1 MKNGNNKKKSTN
13 QRANSLG
20 LRIVVPMF
28 ALAGLSMGNQ
38 SCEQPVEATRVLK
51 MDVELGSLKGRVVK
65 MPTGETID
73 FPYVANS
80 LFYRQVI
87 NHDHFVIANPV
98 PTSLALAA
106 AKGSFK
112 TQAQTDS
119 SSSEMA
125 PNGLV
130 SSKDISV
137 LDSYGLLKNTR
148 VEGAQL
154 MNGTKSE
161 KEVIEGKAT
170 DTAVTSLPACLYEMP
185 QAILGGEVISFE
197 ATWGAG
203 LGVGYNTGGD
213 LNGGIGAK
221 VNFSSSKLELGLRT
235 DDPLTRQVVAIG
247 DGVSTQSKVNFG
259 VDFSTGLPIGLD
271 FFYNTP
277 ITDVIRSGMTD
288 GLDQIVAK
296 YKSLLSINKDW
307 NEVWESRVIYDPE
320 IVNGDTH
327 VAISSGYRGG
337 VQVGDTFSISNLHYA
352 WEGAACY
359 TRLKYKIPLTTTPI
373 ATGEV
378 VSVGDNVAVLKITY
392 LIEQR
397 IQPGA
402 QVKVLK
408 LKAPAAKA
416 TAANASKKV
425 TVSSRR

>member
-1 MKNGNNKKKSTN
+1 MKNGNNKQISN
-13 QRANSLG
+13 SRVNSLG
-20 LRIVVPMF
+20 FRIVVPMF

-38 SCEQPVEATRVLK
+38 SCQQPVETPRVLK
-51 MDVELGSLKGRVVK
+51 MDVELGSLKGRVVR
-65 MPTGETID
+65 MPTGESID

-87 NHDHFVIANPV
+87 SHDHFVIANPV
-98 PTSLALAA
+98 PTSLGFAA
-106 AKGSFK
+106 AKGTFK
-112 TQAQTDS
+112 TQSTKDS
-119 SSSEMA
+119 SSTEIA

-137 LDSYGLLKNTR
+137 LDSYGLLRTTR
-148 VEGAQL
+148 LEGSEL
-154 MNGTKSE
+154 MNGTKTE
-161 KEVIEGKAT
+161 QEVIEGKAT
-170 DTAVTSLPACLYEMP
+170 ATAVSALPACLYEMP

-203 LGVGYNTGGD
+203 VGIGYNTGGD
-213 LNGGIGAK
+213 LSGGLGAK

-259 VDFSTGLPIGLD
+259 VDFSSGLPIGLD

-277 ITDVIRSGMTD
+277 ITDVIRAGMTD

-296 YKSLLSINKDW
+296 YKQMLSVNKDW

-327 VAISSGYRGG
+327 VAIGSGYRGG
-337 VQVGDTFSISNLHYA
+337 VQVGDTFTISNLHYA

-392 LIEQR
+392 LIEQQ

-408 LKAPAAKA
+408 LKAPTAT
-416 TAANASKKV
+416 TAAAPPTQKMVVN
-425 TVSSRR
+425 SRR

>member
-1 MKNGNNKKKSTN
+1 MKNGSKELSIAPY
-13 QRANSLG
+13 QISSLG
-20 LRIVVPMF
+20 FRIVLPMF

-38 SCEQPVEATRVLK
+38 SCQQPTEAARVLK

-65 MPTGETID
+65 MPTGESID

-98 PTSLALAA
+98 PTSLALAS
-106 AKGSFK
+106 AKGVFK
-112 TQAQTDS
+112 TQSTKDS
-119 SSSEMA
+119 SSTAAA
-125 PNGLV
+125 PSGMV
-130 SSKDISV
+130 SSTDISV
-137 LDSYGLLKNTR
+137 LDAYGLLRNTR
-148 VEGAQL
+148 AEGAQL
-154 MNGTKSE
+154 MNGSKSE

-170 DTAVTSLPACLYEMP
+170 ATSVSALPACLYDLP

-213 LNGGIGAK
+213 LSGGVGAK

-259 VDFSTGLPIGLD
+259 IDFSSGLPIGLD

-296 YKSLLSINKDW
+296 YKSMLSVKGDW

-327 VAISSGYRGG
+327 VAIGSGYRGG
-337 VQVGDTFSISNLHYA
+337 VQIGDTFSISNLHYA

-359 TRLKYKIPLTTTPI
+359 TRLKYKIPLTATPI

-392 LIEQR
+392 LIEQQ

-408 LKAPAAKA
+408 LKAAAK
-416 TAANASKKV
+416 TAAVAATKTAS
-425 TVSSRR
+425 VSSKR